1 MISKNDL
8 KQMVM
13 LAYLTDAM
21 LDKLIPITE
30 MNQFD
35 AKEYV
40 FKQGEPA
47 ERLYFL
53 VKGKILLEYR
63 ISSDIAVSLSSV
75 KPGYSFGWSALL
87 DDEGYTTD
95 ALSTEPCQ
103 TLSFRSAKLKSL
115 FDTDHSMGFIIEQR
129 LLRVIKK
136 RYDNL
141 TDQFIK
147 ALRHHPDIGG
157 LL

>member
-1 MISKNDL
+1 MISRDDL

-40 FKQGEPA
+40 FKQGKPA

-53 VKGKILLEYR
+53 VKGKILLEHR
-63 ISSDIAVSLSSV
+63 IEEEVAQSVYALSCIAAELFGTCGEVEAGRNQESSLSLRQLHLYHLV
-75 KPGYSFGWSALL
+75 FCLFG
-87 DDEGYTTD
+87 
-95 ALSTEPCQ
+95 
-103 TLSFRSAKLKSL
+103 
-115 FDTDHSMGFIIEQR
+115 
-129 LLRVIKK
+129 
-136 RYDNL
+136 
-141 TDQFIK
+141 
-147 ALRHHPDIGG
+147 
-157 LL
+157 